1 MALRLVRM
9 QNHALQLCFR
19 WFEGKCMW
27 QKWTQTRTKSNE
39 KAPSQRLRG
48 GCQALHMKVPRGQLY
63 QQVPANMLPWSHWVT
78 VETQAIWWQMPWRIS
93 PVRCAVDLNPSWI
106 GWKRGGH
113 WRENSPAPSIA
124 IRHGLWPRRQ
134 QLVWRPVLRWIQ
146 FLVPYLFVDVDSLA
160 IS

>member
-9 QNHALQLCFR
+9 QNHALQL
-19 WFEGKCMW
+19 CMW

-39 KAPSQRLRG
+39 KAPSKRLRG

-93 PVRCAVDLNPSWI
+93 PVRCAVDLNPSWV
-106 GWKRGGH
+106 RLEA
-113 WRENSPAPSIA
+113 WRTLERKLASSEHCHPSWTLA
-124 IRHGLWPRRQ
+124 TTAATCLKAR
-134 QLVWRPVLRWIQ
+134 
-146 FLVPYLFVDVDSLA
+146 FEVDSIFGAL
-160 IS
+160 SVCRCG